1 MKIYSEEKKLQFF
14 FSAVGNAIWKYVAFC
29 YVGIAEVGIVIWKTL
44 GRKKLYMEI
53 LEIGDSPNA
62 SLNRTMRSNFDH

>member
-1 MKIYSEEKKLQFF
+1 MYGENIFVIPE
-14 FSAVGNAIWKYVAFC
+14 VRNAIWKFV
-29 YVGIAEVGIVIWKTL
+29 VIKRILISEVGIVIWKTL

>member
-1 MKIYSEEKKLQFF
+1 M
-14 FSAVGNAIWKYVAFC
+14 GNAIRKFVAKKIIM
-29 YVGIAEVGIVIWKTL
+29 IAEVGIVIWKTL

-62 SLNRTMRSNFDH
+62 SLNRTMRSNLDH